1 HQGRPVAARDP
12 HLRSGRPRAPRQAV
26 HADHLARPG
35 GVVMNLR
42 KGDHVVVL
50 KGKDRGKDGVIMRVL
65 PKEGKV
71 IVEGVNVAKKHQKAT
86 RATMQAGI
94 THKDMPLDASNV
106 AILSRGK
113 PSRIGFRIE
122 DGKKVRVAVRT
133 GEVLS

>member
-1 HQGRPVAARDP
+1 
-12 HLRSGRPRAPRQAV
+12 
-26 HADHLARPG
+26 
-35 GVVMNLR
+35 MNLK

-65 PKEGKV
+65 PKDGKV
-71 IVEGVNVAKKHQKAT
+71 IVEGVNVVKKHQKAT

-94 THKDMPLDASNV
+94 IDKDMPIDASNV

-113 PSRIGFRIE
+113 PSRIGFRVE

-133 GEVLS
+133 GEVLG